1 VNHEVQS
8 LLDKHAITE
17 VLYRYCRVVDRCD
30 VEQVDSIYWD
40 VAVDDHGYWRGAGAD
55 FGAFVCNRL
64 MQANEHTTH
73 TVTNVLIE
81 VDGDSAW
88 SESQVLV
95 HLIRRGSEPRTTD
108 VMAGRYLDKF
118 SRRGGEW
125 RIDER
130 TVVLDWTTTY
140 VWDATPA
147 PLPLEQ
153 FTWGKRGGRQD
164 IVFEWMPSLRE
175 RIG

>member
-1 VNHEVQS
+1 LNDEVQS
-8 LLDKHAITE
+8 LLDKQAITE
-17 VLYRYCRVVDRCD
+17 VLYRYCRGVDRCD

-40 VAVDDHGYWRGAGAD
+40 DAVDDHGYWKGPGPD
-55 FGAFVCNRL
+55 FGSFVCNRL
-64 MQANEHTTH
+64 MEANESTTH

-81 VDGDSAW
+81 VENNRAW

-95 HLIRRGSEPRTTD
+95 HLIRRDTFPRTAD

-118 SRRGGEW
+118 SKRSDEW

-140 VWDATPA
+140 VWDAKPP
-147 PLPLEQ
+147 PLPLEE
-153 FTWGKRGGRQD
+153 FTWGKRGGGQD
-164 IVFEWMPSLRE
+164 SVFKLMPSLRG